1 MRMYHVRPGGRRFR
15 PAVRRLGVGMSLAVA
30 LVGAGVLAPVLR
42 WVGEL
47 NPGWFALGAYT
58 VLCALLG
65 VVSRPLAAPLVAL
78 GAWLFFDG
86 FAVHRYAELGWA
98 GRPDELRLLVF
109 AGAALLAS
117 LPAALPR
124 RRIRVEV
131 IRLAGQGR

>member
-1 MRMYHVRPGGRRFR
+1 MYRVRPGGRRFR
-15 PAVRRLGVGMSLAVA
+15 PAVRRLGVGMSLAAA
-30 LVGAGVLAPVLR
+30 LVGSGTLAPVLR

-58 VLCALLG
+58 VLCVLLG
-65 VVSRPLAAPLVAL
+65 VISRPVATPLVGL

-98 GRPDELRLLVF
+98 GRSDELPLLAF

-117 LPAALPR
+117 LPAAMPR
-124 RRIRVEV
+124 RRIKVEV
-131 IRLAGQGR
+131 IRPAGTAG